1 MKIVLQRVKKA
12 KCTVDGKITGAI
24 EQGYLLLV
32 GYTHGDDLQK
42 NQRAAKKIA
51 NLRIFE
57 DENEKMNLDI
67 KKVNGKILAIS
78 QFTLYANTNDGN
90 RPSFIEA
97 LHPVPAK
104 ELYLDFCKEL
114 RTYGLE
120 VYEGIFGAH
129 MDIELIN
136 DGPVTIQFEF

>member
-1 MKIVLQRVKKA
+1 MKIILQRVKKA
-12 KCTVDGKITGAI
+12 KCTVEGKITGAI

-32 GYTHGDDLQK
+32 GYTQGDDIQK
-42 NQRAAKKIA
+42 NQKAAKKIA

-67 KKVNGKILAIS
+67 KKVSGKILAIS
-78 QFTLYANTNDGN
+78 QFTLYANTNEGN

-97 LHPVPAK
+97 LNPVPAK
-104 ELYLDFCKEL
+104 ELYLAFCKEL
-114 RTYGLE
+114 RTYDLE